1 MNITNMTI
9 TFTTDEALE
18 HFHTALCNGLDY
30 IIGHGLTLDYEDAHY
45 KQAKASLKLGTCF
58 EDVLIQILKDGHPLV
73 LHDEEEGMDDS
84 TIYIRDVVERMSL
97 VPLRHMMNAINEDD
111 DAETADVIIQTIFYK
126 DIIFG

>member
-1 MNITNMTI
+1 MTI
-9 TFTTDEALE
+9 TFTPDEALE

-30 IIGHGLTLDYEDAHY
+30 ISSYGLTLDYEQAHY
-45 KQAKASLKLGTCF
+45 KQAKASLRLSMPF

-73 LHDEEEGMDDS
+73 LHDEEDGMDDS

-111 DAETADVIIQTIFYK
+111 DAERADVILQTIFYQ
-126 DIIFG
+126 DVIFG

>member
-18 HFHTALCNGLDY
+18 HFNTALCNGLDY
-30 IIGHGLTLDYEDAHY
+30 ILMHGLTLDYEDAHY
-45 KQAKASLKLGTCF
+45 KQAKASLKPGTCF

-73 LHDEEEGMDDS
+73 LHDEEGGMDDS
-84 TIYIRDVVERMSL
+84 KVYIQDVVERMSL
-97 VPLRHMMNAINEDD
+97 VPIRHMMNAINEDD

>member
-1 MNITNMTI
+1 MNIKNMTI

-30 IIGHGLTLDYEDAHY
+30 ISTHGLSLEYEQAHY
-45 KQAKASLKLGTCF
+45 KQAKENLNKPCFF

-97 VPLRHMMNAINEDD
+97 VPMRHMMNAINEDD

>member
-1 MNITNMTI
+1 MTI
-9 TFTTDEALE
+9 TFTTEEALE

-30 IIGHGLTLDYEDAHY
+30 ISGHGLTLDYEDAHY

-84 TIYIRDVVERMSL
+84 TIYIRHVVERMSL
-97 VPLRHMMNAINEDD
+97 VPLRHMMNAINEED
-111 DAETADVIIQTIFYK
+111 DADTADVILQTIFYQ

>member
-1 MNITNMTI
+1 MTI
-9 TFTTDEALE
+9 TFTTEEALE

-30 IIGHGLTLDYEDAHY
+30 ISSYGLTLDYEKAHY
-45 KQAKASLKLGTCF
+45 KQAKESLTSSPCF

-84 TIYIRDVVERMSL
+84 TIYIRDVVARMSQ

-111 DAETADVIIQTIFYK
+111 DAETADVILQTIFYQ
-126 DIIFG
+126 DVTFG

>member
-1 MNITNMTI
+1 MTI
-9 TFTTDEALE
+9 TFTTEEALE

-30 IIGHGLTLDYEDAHY
+30 ISGYGLTLDYEKAHY
-45 KQAKASLKLGTCF
+45 KQAKESLKQSPCF

-84 TIYIRDVVERMSL
+84 TIYIQDVVERMSL